1 MCPTLLK
8 TDHQL
13 IGQET
18 LLTCRNFHIERRETF
33 LGKMEG
39 NVTLVHLVLAN
50 IMRQHESA
58 HLHLISSDHSTIFDG
73 TRVGRQLKMDDQ
85 VYGII
90 PKSVIK
96 QLDQHADADCVLG
109 LIHEPC
115 LVDEGRTAAW
125 LLKRLENVLSLPLAN
140 KLAVVLGTC

>member
-1 MCPTLLK
+1 
-8 TDHQL
+8 
-13 IGQET
+13 
-18 LLTCRNFHIERRETF
+18 
-33 LGKMEG
+33 MEG

-50 IMRQHESA
+50 IVRQHKSA

-73 TRVGRQLKMDDQ
+73 TRVGRQLKVNDQ

-90 PKSVIK
+90 SKSVIK
-96 QLDQHADADCVLG
+96 QLDQHTDSDCVLG

>member
-1 MCPTLLK
+1 
-8 TDHQL
+8 
-13 IGQET
+13 
-18 LLTCRNFHIERRETF
+18 
-33 LGKMEG
+33 MEG

-50 IMRQHESA
+50 IVRQHKSA

-73 TRVGRQLKMDDQ
+73 TRVGRKLKVNDQ

-96 QLDQHADADCVLG
+96 QLDQHTDSDCVLG

-115 LVDEGRTAAW
+115 LVDEGRTTAW
-125 LLKRLENVLSLPLAN
+125 LLKRLENMFSLPLAN
-140 KLAVVLGTC
+140 KLAVVLGMC